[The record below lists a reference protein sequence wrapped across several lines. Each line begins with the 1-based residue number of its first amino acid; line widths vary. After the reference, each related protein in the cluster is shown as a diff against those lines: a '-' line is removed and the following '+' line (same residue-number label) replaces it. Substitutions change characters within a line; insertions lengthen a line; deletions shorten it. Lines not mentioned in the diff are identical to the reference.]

1 MKYRGDLRVYNTLQ
15 TLGIPFD
22 YHEHPPASTVGEAL
36 KYWTHIEAAHCK
48 NIFLR
53 NHKGNQ
59 HYLLIIHYLHTL
71 NIHQMEQR
79 LRQGK
84 LSFASPTRLKALL
97 GLDPGAVSPFGLIND
112 RENHTHLFIDNYLR
126 GTERISFHPNDNTAT
141 LVIPTKGFIKFLD
154 WVGNTYEFL
163 ELHDME
169 HSAFGS
175 PK

>member
-1 MKYRGDLRVYNTLQ
+1 MSRNLVYVYQNETQQVLK
-15 TLGIPFD
+15 LVYAFD
-22 YHEHPPASTVGEAL
+22 TEA
-36 KYWTHIEAAHCK
+36 
-48 NIFLR
+48 
-53 NHKGNQ
+53 
-59 HYLLIIHYLHTL
+59 
-71 NIHQMEQR
+71 QR
-79 LRQGK
+79 QVQGC
-84 LSFASPTRLKALL
+84 S
-97 GLDPGAVSPFGLIND
+97 GD